1 MAAKQRMRLANE
13 KHSKN
18 ITTRGNVPKSL
29 VRYFLSVFDSDIQV
43 DAFHMSLSLVCD
55 YSAVTFT
62 KSHMYHI
69 LSMIYIFQAM
79 SCLVQHYEL
88 ETGWIWKKIIWFIL
102 AWSESYI
109 HCIACDYLSTDGQI
123 NRHKWLLL
131 FYTSLM
137 ISRLEFII

>member
-1 MAAKQRMRLANE
+1 MIFVRFFSINEYDLYFKNIQKPLYCFLFEKAKTLTCVRKLQGFLKVGNLILTEMAAKQRMRLANE

-88 ETGWIWKKIIWFIL
+88 ETG
-102 AWSESYI
+102 
-109 HCIACDYLSTDGQI
+109 
-123 NRHKWLLL
+123 
-131 FYTSLM
+131 
-137 ISRLEFII
+137 

>member
-102 AWSESYI
+102 AWSVIYSLHSLWLFCLQMGKLIDISDYYFFI
-109 HCIACDYLSTDGQI
+109 HLL
-123 NRHKWLLL
+123 WL
-131 FYTSLM
+131 TG
-137 ISRLEFII
+137 

>member
-1 MAAKQRMRLANE
+1 MIQFCEKYYDIRAIFFSINEYDLYFKNIQKPLYCFLFEKAKTLTCVRKLQRFLKVGNLILTEMAAKQRMRLANE

-29 VRYFLSVFDSDIQV
+29 VRYFFRCLIQIQV

-69 LSMIYIFQAM
+69 FSMIYIF
-79 SCLVQHYEL
+79 
-88 ETGWIWKKIIWFIL
+88 
-102 AWSESYI
+102 
-109 HCIACDYLSTDGQI
+109 
-123 NRHKWLLL
+123 
-131 FYTSLM
+131 
-137 ISRLEFII
+137 

>member
-1 MAAKQRMRLANE
+1 MIFVRFFSINEYDLYFKNIQKPFYCFLFEKAKTLTCVRKLQRFLKVGNLILTEMAAKQRMRLANE

-88 ETGWIWKKIIWFIL
+88 ETG
-102 AWSESYI
+102 
-109 HCIACDYLSTDGQI
+109 
-123 NRHKWLLL
+123 
-131 FYTSLM
+131 
-137 ISRLEFII
+137 

>member
-29 VRYFLSVFDSDIQV
+29 VRYFFRCLIQIQV

-55 YSAVTFT
+55 YSEVTFT

-69 LSMIYIFQAM
+69 LSMIYIF
-79 SCLVQHYEL
+79 
-88 ETGWIWKKIIWFIL
+88 
-102 AWSESYI
+102 
-109 HCIACDYLSTDGQI
+109 
-123 NRHKWLLL
+123 
-131 FYTSLM
+131 
-137 ISRLEFII
+137 